1 MGGCPSKQETRELN
15 AALRPLYCAS
25 TCLSACCIWA
35 CANSAMSVGG
45 AQPRTASGV
54 ALGVAG
60 LLFAVAWVVKLVGD
74 EHDIETRA
82 RACEARERTPPKQPT
97 PPTSPKQP
105 KQPKP
110 PAQ

>member
-1 MGGCPSKQETRELN
+1 MGGCPSREQRRKDE

-35 CANSAMSVGG
+35 CANSAMLAGG

-60 LLFAVAWVVKLVGD
+60 LLFAVAWVVKLARD
-74 EHDIETRA
+74 EHTIETQG
-82 RACEARERTPPKQPT
+82 RACEARQRTPPTQPKQPK
-97 PPTSPKQP
+97 PPKPP